1 MDALLQQRLE
11 DQATAALESNNI
23 ETVQRHLSGLVELSS
38 MLAEVIGD
46 VVDHERNLRKRTTRL
61 PLGID

>member
-11 DQATAALESNNI
+11 DQATAILESNNI
-23 ETVQRHLSGLVELSS
+23 EVVQRHITGLLELSS
-38 MLAEVIGD
+38 MLAEVTAD
-46 VVDHERNLRKRTTRL
+46 AVDHERNLRKRTTRL